1 LIGTVSFSC
10 NKYAA
15 LLLAVSRRKRKQDNA
30 SDNLVFSRSKKKRVK
45 MLIIAQVFVK
55 NNTVSFFEMS

>member
-15 LLLAVSRRKRKQDNA
+15 LLLAASGRKRKQDNA